1 MIEEIEAK
9 HHSCTFYIMQ
19 RLMIPLQKHIN
30 KVNRSIKSLE
40 EQIKK
45 TTEKIEQ
52 LKTKYLQ
59 KEENQRKQTKN
70 E

>member
-1 MIEEIEAK
+1 
-9 HHSCTFYIMQ
+9 
-19 RLMIPLQKHIN
+19 MIPLQKHIN